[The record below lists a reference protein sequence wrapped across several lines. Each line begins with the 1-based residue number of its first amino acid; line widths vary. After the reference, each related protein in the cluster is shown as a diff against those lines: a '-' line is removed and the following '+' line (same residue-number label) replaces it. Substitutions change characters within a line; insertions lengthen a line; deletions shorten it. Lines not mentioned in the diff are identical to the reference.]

1 MLHEHE
7 PVDKTVTPMCRKILK
22 AKLELLLFTINQVFP
37 VDDIATI
44 VPQAI
49 YDVNY
54 DIVDEKDLTADEAMH
69 VLQTVEKHIATLSDL
84 YAHYLANPVI
94 LAQTIPFIHQEIIMT
109 NATNATTSA
118 STESVE
124 AITTVVQDNT
134 AAETT
139 NPVNQS
145 TTTESATMNTN
156 TSSSTSS
163 TNEQAAADADLNAT
177 IAAAKSAARRR
188 GFKTAGEVTSTVAI
202 VGGAAYGLNYV
213 RPMIIDKIL
222 SATGLGAATA
232 TVEVAAET
240 VVVEVAAAE
249 GTAAF
254 LGGSVQVGSYAIPEV
269 ALAAAAVIAVAAVSY
284 AGYKYYKGRQV
295 KKAAAVGTEKP
306 VTAAA
311 AEEKI
316 EAAVDAVEDGNLKS
330 FLKGMLSGAKQATGS
345 LKILAYIN
353 VAWILAAVAAGAGYP
368 LIASLVYAAV
378 GIYFAIVIAATVL
391 VALSAGMAVIAIKG
405 LFSAAATAPAAA

>member
-1 MLHEHE
+1 
-7 PVDKTVTPMCRKILK
+7 MCRKILK

-84 YAHYLANPVI
+84 YAQYLANPVI
-94 LAQTIPFIHQEIIMT
+94 LAKTIPFIPQEIIMT
-109 NATNATTSA
+109 NSTNTST

-124 AITTVVQDNT
+124 AITEAVQDNT

-177 IAAAKSAARRR
+177 IAAAKSASRRR

-378 GIYFAIVIAATVL
+378 GIYFAIMIAATVL